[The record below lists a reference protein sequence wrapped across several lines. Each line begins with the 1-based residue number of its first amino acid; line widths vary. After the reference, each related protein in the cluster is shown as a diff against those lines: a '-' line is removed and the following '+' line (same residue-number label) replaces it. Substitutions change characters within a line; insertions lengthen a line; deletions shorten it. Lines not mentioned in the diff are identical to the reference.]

1 MLVHP
6 TISRSRPGLAGLLV
20 QRRAALASRLRR
32 WGCVGALLLGL
43 LGLAGPG
50 YAQAQGRFLTRAGHV
65 SFFSASIMEDIEAR
79 NDKVSA
85 VFDLGTGQ
93 IAFSIPVH
101 EFQFKRT
108 LMQEHF
114 NENYMESEKYPK
126 ATFTGQLISAA
137 QVLKQLPA
145 ATQTVEAEGN
155 LTIHGVTHKALVTGT
170 LQLRDGQLVVFAYF
184 NVAPADFAI
193 DIPLLV
199 RENIAKSVSVRI
211 NLTCDALAPAQQP

>member
-1 MLVHP
+1 M
-6 TISRSRPGLAGLLV
+6 
-20 QRRAALASRLRR
+20 
-32 WGCVGALLLGL
+32 GALLLGL

-114 NENYMESEKYPK
+114 NENYMESEKFPK
-126 ATFTGQLISAA
+126 ATFAGQVLNAA
-137 QVLKQLPA
+137 QVLKQLPT
-145 ATQTVEAEGN
+145 TQNVEVEGQ
-155 LTIHGVTHKALVTGT
+155 LTMHGVTHKVLVNGT
-170 LQLRDGQLVVFAYF
+170 LQMRDGQLVAFAYF
-184 NVAPADFAI
+184 NLAPADFSI

-199 RENIAKSVSVRI
+199 REHIAKSVSVRV
-211 NLTCDALAPAQQP
+211 NLTCDPTTPALVAQP

>member
-1 MLVHP
+1 MP
-6 TISRSRPGLAGLLV
+6 KLLL
-20 QRRAALASRLRR
+20 RGKRL
-32 WGCVGALLLGL
+32 GGLLLGL
-43 LGLAGPG
+43 LLGLASPG
-50 YAQAQGRFLTRAGHV
+50 RVWAQGKYITRAGHI

-79 NDKVSA
+79 NDKVAA

-93 IAFSIPVH
+93 IAFSVPVH

-126 ATFTGQLISAA
+126 ATFTGQLLNAA
-137 QVLKQLPA
+137 QILKQLHTT
-145 ATQTVEAEGN
+145 TQTVEVEGN
-155 LTIHGVTHKALVTGT
+155 LTMHGVTHKALVTGT

-184 NVAPADFAI
+184 NIAPADFSI

-199 RENIAKSVSVRI
+199 REHIAKSVSVRI
-211 NLTCDALAPAQQP
+211 NLTCDAVTPALVAQP